1 MRHFRSKLIPL
12 LLVYWV
18 TLSGFSQQEKLTDE
32 GLNIGWA
39 IADITPDQP
48 VLIAGQFHARVSE
61 GVMDPITATV
71 LAIESAREGKKE
83 HVIMVSCDLVS
94 ISDGMRDSSNFRGR
108 VRDLVQD
115 LVPELNPGN
124 IMLNATHTHAAPFV
138 SEASAEDIY
147 GVSLEMMSPDK
158 EVMSPAAYSEFAAHK
173 IADAIQEAWKARK
186 KGGISFGL
194 SKAVIS
200 HNRLQALKDG
210 SSVMYGNT
218 NSEEFSHIE
227 GYENH
232 DLNLLFTWNAEEQ
245 LTGVVVNT
253 ATPSQVSEQSYL
265 LSGDFWNE
273 TRQLFKE
280 RLGKEVYV
288 LGQASAAGDQSPHL
302 MWGGKAEERM
312 QKLMGF
318 EKEGT
323 GRGSLGQRHLIA
335 AQLING
341 TEAILPYMKEN
352 IEWNPPFAQ
361 RTEVIELSRRL
372 LGEQDLIDARKEIET
387 LKPVYEKMLADAQ
400 NDPEKTNKPR
410 WYRDLTISYV
420 KYRRAASV
428 LERYELEKKQP
439 KLPVEIQVIRLGDLV
454 VASSPFELYVDYGIR
469 MLSKSPAIQTFIVQL
484 AGSGTYLPTQRSI
497 EGGAYG
503 AVPASTIMG
512 PEGGNE
518 LVDETLT
525 IIHELWKE

>member
-1 MRHFRSKLIPL
+1 MRHLRGKLISL

-18 TLSGFSQQEKLTDE
+18 TLNGFSQQASVTDE

-71 LAIESAREGKKE
+71 LVIESVREGKKE
-83 HVIMVSCDLVS
+83 QMVMVSCDLVS
-94 ISDGMRDSSNFRGR
+94 VSDGMRDASNFRGR
-108 VRDLVQD
+108 VRDLAHD
-115 LVPELNPGN
+115 LVPELKREH

-138 SEASAEDIY
+138 SETSVEKIY
-147 GVSLEMMSPDK
+147 GVSLEMMSPNK
-158 EVMSPAAYSEFAAHK
+158 EVMSPAAYSEFAAQK
-173 IADAIQEAWKARK
+173 IAKAVSEAWIARK

-194 SKAVIS
+194 SKAVIG
-200 HNRLQALKDG
+200 HNRLQALKNG
-210 SSVMYGNT
+210 RSVMYGNT

-232 DLNLLFTWNAEEQ
+232 DLNLLFTWNAQEQ

-253 ATPSQVSEQSYL
+253 ATPSQVSESSYL

-280 RLGKEVYV
+280 RLGGEVHV

-302 MWGGKAEERM
+302 MWGSKAEERM

-335 AQLING
+335 TQLING
-341 TEAILPYMKEN
+341 TEAILPYMKDN
-352 IEWNPPFAQ
+352 IEWNPLLVQ
-361 RTEVIELSRRL
+361 RTEIISLSRRL
-372 LGEQDLIDARKEIET
+372 LGEQDLIDARKEIEI
-387 LKPVYEKMLADAQ
+387 LKPSYEKMIADARSNPGQ
-400 NDPEKTNKPR
+400 TNKPR

-420 KYRRAASV
+420 KYRRAVSV

-439 KLPVEIQVIRLGDLV
+439 KLPVEIQVIRLGDMAI
-454 VASSPFELYVDYGIR
+454 ASNPFELYVDYGIR
-469 MLSKSPAIQTFIVQL
+469 MLAKSPAIQTFIVQL
-484 AGSGTYLPTQRSI
+484 AGSGSYLPTERSI
-497 EGGAYG
+497 QGGAYG